1 MYCWSYIVNVCIR
14 LITCNSH
21 LSPQFDLMADVDT
34 CADCDESRCSLSNIE
49 DNFGENCTRKVHA
62 QKQALKVENEH
73 WDINYTV
80 LRVFVCL
87 LILFC
92 IILQNYMDYR
102 ALKQEMEL
110 YTIEYEEFL
119 SLDPSCSSK
128 TIFVWP
134 SKGQGDFWAWEPLE
148 KTLKVNTTLFV
159 RWQEFPS
166 LQILFIVLLFL
177 FIERGI

>member
-1 MYCWSYIVNVCIR
+1 
-14 LITCNSH
+14 
-21 LSPQFDLMADVDT
+21 MADVDT
-34 CADCDESRCSLSNIE
+34 RADCDESRCSLSNIE

-73 WDINYTV
+73 WDINYTI

-102 ALKQEMEL
+102 ALKGKKGGGNCSYNETHQMLYDILEMEL

-119 SLDPSCSSK
+119 SLDPSCSSR

-159 RWQEFPS
+159 R
-166 LQILFIVLLFL
+166 
-177 FIERGI
+177 

>member
-1 MYCWSYIVNVCIR
+1 MLVLY
-14 LITCNSH
+14 H
-21 LSPQFDLMADVDT
+21 SPNIQNPEVFRHNFQRATIFFFFTELMADVDT

-49 DNFGENCTRKVHA
+49 DNLDENCTRKVHA

-73 WDINYTV
+73 WDPNYTI
-80 LRVFVCL
+80 LRVLVCL

-110 YTIEYEEFL
+110 YKMEYEEFL
-119 SLDPSCSSK
+119 SLDPLCSSR

-134 SKGQGDFWAWEPLE
+134 SEGQGDFWAWEPLE

-159 RWQEFPS
+159 R
-166 LQILFIVLLFL
+166 
-177 FIERGI
+177 

>member
-1 MYCWSYIVNVCIR
+1 MSN
-14 LITCNSH
+14 TECNM
-21 LSPQFDLMADVDT
+21 LL
-34 CADCDESRCSLSNIE
+34 
-49 DNFGENCTRKVHA
+49 
-62 QKQALKVENEH
+62 LKLY
-73 WDINYTV
+73 DI
-80 LRVFVCL
+80 
-87 LILFC
+87 IISFC
-92 IILQNYMDYR
+92 IVFWGKKGGGTVHIMKHTRCCMTYWYLLLKFIIGCHRSVMITILAIVSAWIKKWGKYLCDCKYFFFNFDVFSSWI
-102 ALKQEMEL
+102 KQEMEL

>member
-1 MYCWSYIVNVCIR
+1 
-14 LITCNSH
+14 
-21 LSPQFDLMADVDT
+21 MADVDT
-34 CADCDESRCSLSNIE
+34 CADCDESRRCSLSNIE
-49 DNFGENCTRKVHA
+49 DNLGENCTRKVHA
-62 QKQALKVENEH
+62 QKQALKVENEN
-73 WDINYTV
+73 WDHKYTV

-110 YTIEYEEFL
+110 YKIEYEEFL
-119 SLDPSCSSK
+119 SLDPLCSSR

-134 SKGQGDFWAWEPLE
+134 SEGQGDFWAWEPLE

-159 RWQEFPS
+159 R
-166 LQILFIVLLFL
+166 
-177 FIERGI
+177 